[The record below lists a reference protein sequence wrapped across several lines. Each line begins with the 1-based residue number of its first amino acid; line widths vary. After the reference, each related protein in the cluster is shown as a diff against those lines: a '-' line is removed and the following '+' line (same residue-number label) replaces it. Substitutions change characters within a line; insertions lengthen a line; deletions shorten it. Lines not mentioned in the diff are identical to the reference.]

1 MASRLQRIEMKVSAV
16 GYADRLVFAIAV
28 AGAVV
33 GSVPVWVPLLY
44 LAVPGLAIVTA
55 LHKAGIRRQ
64 MPRFL
69 WATLAFF
76 VVDLAGSAAAVFAQL
91 ARRPYRWDSLRVSRR
106 PR

>member
-1 MASRLQRIEMKVSAV
+1 MEMSVSSA
-16 GYADRLVFAIAV
+16 GYADRLAFGIAL

-33 GSVPVWVPLLY
+33 GGVPVWVPLLY
-44 LAVPGLAIVTA
+44 LAVPGLEVVAA

-69 WATLAFF
+69 WATLALF
-76 VVDLAGSAAAVFAQL
+76 VVDLASSVAAVFAQL
-91 ARRPYRWDSLRVSRR
+91 ARRPYRWDSLRVSGR